1 MGFKISSN
9 HENPLDILLTR
20 LASTLNPV
28 FRATGHSPNLIT
40 TYSFIAGLLAVYFL
54 YQGHIVLFSVLF
66 FVSYFFDCCDG
77 SFARQYHLES
87 KFGDLYDHI
96 TDVVVFSLIVVVV
109 ILRYRSVIDWLAI
122 LIFGGVLMLTLV
134 HLGCQ
139 QRNCSPRNCKGDE
152 TLDVLKT
159 LCTDRRHIAWTR
171 YFGTGTFIVVI
182 ILLIVYLH
190 YKTL

>member
-9 HENPLDILLTR
+9 HENPIDIVLTK
-20 LASTLNPV
+20 LASTINPL
-28 FRATGHSPNLIT
+28 FHATGHSPNIIT
-40 TYSFIAGLLAVYFL
+40 TYSFATGLLSVYFL
-54 YQGHIVLFSVLF
+54 YRGQIALFAILF

-96 TDVVVFSLIVVVV
+96 TDVVVFSLIVAVVF
-109 ILRYRSVIDWLAI
+109 LRYRSAIDWLAI
-122 LIFGGVLMLTLV
+122 VVFIVFLFLTLV

-139 QRNCSPRNCKGDE
+139 QRNCKARLCSGDE
-152 TLDVLKT
+152 TLDSLRT
-159 LCTDRRHIAWTR
+159 LCADNRHIAWTR
-171 YFGTGTFIVVI
+171 YFGTGTFILVI

-190 YKTL
+190 YKI

>member
-66 FVSYFFDCCDG
+66 
-77 SFARQYHLES
+77 FARQYHLES

-152 TLDVLKT
+152 TLDGLKT